1 MQKIAP
7 WKGAACLAE
16 GWGWLVW
23 GLFNVYLSDWAQLW
37 VGSCGDC
44 LFVYLRAV
52 KVLLGVV
59 NVLCLSIRF
68 GWVWVC
74 LVSLFSDWFGR
85 GLSICKIGLNT
96 TVLRWNNVA
105 PPLPICSPPL
115 HQKSLFSKMQS
126 FASHRLREGAHQ
138 VALSASGPPTPSP
151 PTKCENK
158 RIPFWGT
165 KPPVAVVWVIKIWPN
180 NWVKNFSTLLIILQW
195 KSSQFWGTPTST
207 FTDRLRTEV
216 FDGLPSEG
224 FANSLLSPPAC
235 LSIRSVCNLCL
246 IVRQC
251 NLPVF
256 PRLEY

>member
-1 MQKIAP
+1 MQKIAL

-37 VGSCGDC
+37 VGSCGGC
-44 LFVYLRAV
+44 LFVYLRAF

-68 GWVWVC
+68 CWVWVC
-74 LVSLFSDWFGR
+74 LGWLFSDWFGR

-105 PPLPICSPPL
+105 PPLPICLPPL

-138 VALSASGPPTPSP
+138 VALSVSGPPTLP
-151 PTKCENK
+151 PAKCENK
-158 RIPFWGT
+158 RRIPFWGT
-165 KPPVAVVWVIKIWPN
+165 KSPVAVVWVIKIWPN
-180 NWVKNFSTLLIILQW
+180 NWVTNFSTLLIILQW
-195 KSSQFWGTPTST
+195 KSSQFWATPTST
-207 FTDRLRTEV
+207 LTDRLRTWWA
-216 FDGLPSEG
+216 P
-224 FANSLLSPPAC
+224 
-235 LSIRSVCNLCL
+235 
-246 IVRQC
+246 
-251 NLPVF
+251 
-256 PRLEY
+256 

>member
-37 VGSCGDC
+37 VGSCGGC
-44 LFVYLRAV
+44 LFVYLRAF

-74 LVSLFSDWFGR
+74 LGWLFSDWFGR

-105 PPLPICSPPL
+105 PPLPICLPPL

-138 VALSASGPPTPSP
+138 VALSVSGPPTLP
-151 PTKCENK
+151 PAKCENK
-158 RIPFWGT
+158 RRIPFWGT
-165 KPPVAVVWVIKIWPN
+165 KSPVAVVWVIKIWPN
-180 NWVKNFSTLLIILQW
+180 NWVTNFSTLLIILQW
-195 KSSQFWGTPTST
+195 KSSQFWATPTST
-207 FTDRLRTEV
+207 LTDRLRTWWA
-216 FDGLPSEG
+216 P
-224 FANSLLSPPAC
+224 
-235 LSIRSVCNLCL
+235 
-246 IVRQC
+246 
-251 NLPVF
+251 
-256 PRLEY
+256 